1 MVLNVQKIINAP
13 GERIEF
19 RFETDLSDVD
29 YSRMY
34 FSWFIMR
41 MENNAVCS
49 ICILEK
55 SMMAYTFKRIMELKY
70 RIAIILFPWSIQ

>member
-1 MVLNVQKIINAP
+1 
-13 GERIEF
+13 
-19 RFETDLSDVD
+19 
-29 YSRMY
+29 MY

-55 SMMAYTFKRIMELKY
+55 SMMADTFKSLEVGPLPNS
-70 RIAIILFPWSIQ
+70 IAEKIVER